1 MKAALVN
8 FLTDSYLEEVAEKL
22 CNYNLEHFTH
32 LIDHKKPNSNS
43 SLSKLKFLDAT
54 FLYNQTYFEKGFSNY
69 NKISFDYDE
78 CSELQEASNI
88 VLRTLDRIT
97 PIPLSNVENELY
109 FWQLASY
116 FKGFIKQNKNL
127 EVFIFENV
135 PHMPWELTLFYV
147 AKLLK
152 KKTLILRRTNIAG
165 YAYISEDFRPNLVNY
180 KFNYKNNIPDIF
192 KNLITSTDKINFL
205 KQNDFTKDQI
215 NGIWSKEFEEKK
227 RSKKITNNWFL
238 KHFSTLYT
246 LLNKPKAQNLGATE
260 KLQLNSTL
268 SRQREINNFQFFNLK
283 NKYKKKLDNL
293 LKIDREY
300 TETLDNLEKLRYI
313 FFPLHFQPERSTLP
327 EGVHFDKQNMAIEL
341 LSENIPKDL
350 KIIVKDHPKQYY
362 SDLRNNFYRNKNY
375 LKNLEKIKNVVV
387 VSSNHNYENLFKNAL
402 ITATISGSVSW
413 QGLVEG
419 IPAITFSDTWLS
431 DCPSTKLITKSINIQ
446 KDIEY
451 LLNKKKSEVQ
461 KDAIDFIEKNQKYF
475 LETVVYSKHLQVFY
489 DNKKEKPVEVLAN
502 AILERIG

>member
-22 CNYNLEHFTH
+22 CENNLEHFTY
-32 LIDHKKPNSNS
+32 LIDHKKPKNNS
-43 SLSKLKFLDAT
+43 SLSNLKFLDAT
-54 FLYNQTYFEKGFSNY
+54 FLYNQINFEKGFDGY

-78 CSELQEASNI
+78 YSDLQEGANI
-88 VLRTLDRIT
+88 VIRSLDRIT
-97 PIPLSNVENELY
+97 PIPLSSVENEKY

-116 FKGFIKQNKNL
+116 FKGFINQNKNL
-127 EVFIFENV
+127 EIFIFDNI
-135 PHMPWELTLFYV
+135 PHLPWDLTLFYV
-147 AKLLK
+147 AKFLK
-152 KKTLILRRTNIAG
+152 KKTLILRRTNIG
-165 YAYISEDFRPNLVNY
+165 GLAYLSEDFRPNLVNNKFDY
-180 KFNYKNNIPDIF
+180 KVNNLNLF
-192 KNLITSTDKINFL
+192 KDLNTNSEKINFL
-205 KQNDFTKDQI
+205 KQNDFAKDQI
-215 NGIWSKEFEEKK
+215 DGIWPEEFKSRKK
-227 RSKKITNNWFL
+227 AKKISSNSFVNY
-238 KHFSTLYT
+238 FSTFYSLI
-246 LLNKPKAQNLGATE
+246 NKPKAQNLGATE

-268 SRQREINNFQFFNLK
+268 SRQREINNFQFFKLK
-283 NKYKKKLDNL
+283 KDYKKKLNSL
-293 LKIDREY
+293 LKIDKEY
-300 TETLDNLEKLRYI
+300 QHSLESLEKLRYI

-362 SDLRNNFYRNKNY
+362 SDIRNNFYRDRDY
-375 LKNLEKIKNVVV
+375 LKNLEKINNVIV
-387 VSSNHNYENLFKNAL
+387 VSSNHNYQILFKNAL
-402 ITATISGSVSW
+402 ITATISGSISW

-431 DCPSTKLITKSINIQ
+431 DCSSVRLITKSKYIQ

-475 LETVVYSKHLQVFY
+475 LETVVYSKHLRFFNNQ
-489 DNKKEKPVEVLAN
+489 KEKPVEVLAN
-502 AILERIG
+502 AILERIE